1 LRIPIIFGNWKMNK
15 TSTQAVELAAA
26 IVRLVKADRIEVGI
40 APPFTALKAVKDVIS
55 GSRIHLAGQN
65 VHWELEGA
73 YTGEISP
80 EFLVDSGCDYVIIG
94 HSERRQYFRETN
106 DAVGRKLKSSF
117 SVGLK
122 TILCIGET
130 LNEREAGKTEGV
142 IEQQV
147 RECLQ
152 GVPKA
157 ETPSLVIAYE
167 PVWAI
172 GTGRTATPAQAQD
185 VHHFIR
191 SLLEEL
197 YDRETSTAIRIQY
210 GGSVKPDNASS
221 LLKEEDIDGFLVGG
235 ASLEAESFARIIKN
249 SMEALS

>member
-1 LRIPIIFGNWKMNK
+1 MRIPIVFGNWKMNK
-15 TSTQAVELAAA
+15 TSTQAAELAAT
-26 IVRLVKADRIEVGI
+26 VMRLVRTDGIEVGI
-40 APPFTALKAVKDVIS
+40 APPFTALKAVRDVIWTS
-55 GSRIHLAGQN
+55 QIHLAGQN

-94 HSERRQYFRETN
+94 HSERRQHFGETN
-106 DAVGRKLKSSF
+106 ETAGKKLNSSF

-122 TILCIGET
+122 AILCTGET
-130 LNEREAGKTEGV
+130 LEEREAERTERV

-152 GVPKA
+152 GVSKDK
-157 ETPSLVIAYE
+157 TSSLVIAYE

-172 GTGRTATPAQAQD
+172 GTGRTATPTQAQD

-191 SLLEEL
+191 SLLEKL
-197 YDRETSTAIRIQY
+197 YDGETSAAVRIQY

-221 LLKEEDIDGFLVGG
+221 LMKEEDIDGFLVGG
-235 ASLEAESFARIIKN
+235 ASLEAASFAKIIEN
-249 SMEALS
+249 SMEALR